1 VIRHVFKLV
10 WNRKRATGLILVELL
25 ICFLVLCGILAAGV
39 NVAYQWSRPIG
50 FDYENVWGVV
60 ISGMDYGMEAGGPT
74 DDRKLLADLIR
85 TVQSMPEVESAAVST
100 NAPFSGSSWING
112 VTHKGREIQYLWTV
126 VSDDIAEVLR
136 LELRDGRWPDET
148 DAALG
153 YRPVVLT
160 ASFARDIFGDE
171 NPIGKEMPQDDEVND
186 EEPEPDDESEIE
198 RVVGVMEDYHRRGM
212 LEDVP
217 YTALI
222 AVDFEAGDEMPNEML
237 VRVRPGTTADFEER
251 LVRTAQTI
259 SPRWS
264 FDTTLLDA
272 RRGSAMT
279 IYLMP
284 MLIAAVV
291 AMFLVVMVG
300 LGLVGVLW
308 LSVARRTSEL
318 GLRRAMGA
326 SGVSVRRQVVGE
338 LWALTAVAVSVG
350 ALIFLQ
356 LPLFG
361 ANFGVGW
368 PVFLGGV
375 ALATLVIYSFVTL
388 CGLYPAWLATRI
400 QPATAL
406 QYE

>member
-1 VIRHVFKLV
+1 VIRHVFTLV

-25 ICFLVLCGILAAGV
+25 ICFLVLCGVLAAGI
-39 NVAYQWSRPIG
+39 NVAYQWIQPLG
-50 FDYENVWGVV
+50 FDYENVWSVEV
-60 ISGMDYGMEAGGPT
+60 QGMDYGVETGEPSE
-74 DDRKLLADLIR
+74 DRKLLADLIR
-85 TVQSMPEVESAAVST
+85 TVRAMPEVEAAAIST

-112 VTHKGREIQYLWTV
+112 ITHKGRDLNYLWTV
-126 VSDDIAEVLR
+126 VSDDLPEVLR
-136 LELRDGRWPDET
+136 LKLVHGRWPDET
-148 DAALG
+148 DTALN
-153 YRPVVLT
+153 YRPVVLSAT
-160 ASFARDIFGDE
+160 FAREVFGTD
-171 NPIGKEMPQDDEVND
+171 NPVGQEMPEDEEVN
-186 EEPEPDDESEIE
+186 EEEAEPEDEADIQ
-198 RVVGVMEDYHRRGM
+198 RVVGVFEDYRRRGM
-212 LEDVP
+212 VEKLP
-217 YTALI
+217 NTALV
-222 AVDFEAGDEMPNEML
+222 AVDFVDGDDMPQELL
-237 VRVRPGTTADFEER
+237 VRVRSGTTADFEER

-264 FDTTLLDA
+264 FDTTLLDTK
-272 RRGSAMT
+272 RRGVMME
-279 IYLMP
+279 YLIP
-284 MLIAAVV
+284 MAVV
-291 AMFLVVMVG
+291 GVIALFLVGMVG

-326 SGVSVRRQVVGE
+326 SGVAVRRQVVGE

-388 CGLYPAWLATRI
+388 CGLYPAWLATKV